1 MADRWLEPKS
11 SLEILF
17 LILDCFQVGELMG
30 KADAETVREV
40 GGLFLK
46 CLQGEGK
53 LPERTHS
60 ASQLVKLVG
69 HPAVQGDLAWRG
81 SALQGLA
88 SVSLLQGVQ
97 DVAKMNR
104 QGWEGLRDC
113 LTRGLD
119 SRNRTLEDSISLTL
133 DLVTWIREQL
143 EKPSVSL
150 LKAVTPEQEAMGSS
164 TMDVVQELEKQWA
177 RKEKDKE
184 AGVLLL
190 LYSHMWLQI
199 FLQPDLA
206 VEVLEE
212 LKPVYSR
219 FEEAGNCSSPNS
231 LLPQVEEPST
241 VIRGGTRLG

>member
-1 MADRWLEPKS
+1 
-11 SLEILF
+11 
-17 LILDCFQVGELMG
+17 MG

-113 LTRGLD
+113 LTRGIY
-119 SRNRTLEDSISLTL
+119 T
-133 DLVTWIREQL
+133 
-143 EKPSVSL
+143 
-150 LKAVTPEQEAMGSS
+150 
-164 TMDVVQELEKQWA
+164 
-177 RKEKDKE
+177 
-184 AGVLLL
+184 
-190 LYSHMWLQI
+190 SH
-199 FLQPDLA
+199 
-206 VEVLEE
+206 
-212 LKPVYSR
+212 
-219 FEEAGNCSSPNS
+219 
-231 LLPQVEEPST
+231 
-241 VIRGGTRLG
+241 